1 MGSTTQNSPLL
12 QLPPELRNTI
22 WALVAAP
29 LPVDFEFNCDE
40 QPVLG
45 LINTCEQTARE
56 LAPHLFPRSKAG
68 EVLCLTIRITT
79 TCRKDQWIT
88 IAASHSVKSADFPAP
103 RYIHVNHMDNPV
115 FDELRDAEK
124 IENVFVEFR
133 GPWFPADAPWY
144 SPHHVPRKT
153 SGFRFMMIDK
163 NNRGCQGEPILDTGK
178 FWRQWNAPFL
188 CHWAKANDVARLLGS
203 LKAIGTLN
211 IKFIDWEKNYMMV
224 RQRILP
230 MYWDAFPF
238 GGQWK
243 RLGVPELLL
252 TPFNRGETIPNLVD
266 EQRVLTRF
274 GALDLSRPT
283 REDEPL
289 ECDPHPDRPLRGSA
303 MRLDRLAP
311 LFFYRGGLPSAP
323 EAGRLNVDFGDLE
336 DRFLSLLEEVGEEHY
351 DTWAL
356 QQHGEATRHTSLN
369 NFFQRIAH
377 RVNRDDSDSPA
388 SQSSKAVRRTAN
400 NQTPGPE
407 VPIYCSLATSN
418 LVQALGNSEG
428 ACNLQQSAVLH
439 SATHAVLRQK
449 SADRIGTGPFRKSQS
464 TSGYDLK
471 LVASGRQTG
480 AQANVQDS
488 HKRRDGKDACEA
500 VVACLWPSSGPVP
513 KCQLFS

>member
-45 LINTCEQTARE
+45 LINTCKQTARE
-56 LAPHLFPRSKAG
+56 LAPHLFPRNEAG
-68 EVLCLTIRITT
+68 EIPCLTIRITA

-103 RYIHVNHMDNPV
+103 RYIHVNDMDNPV
-115 FDELRDAEK
+115 FDELRDAKK

-153 SGFRFMMIDK
+153 SGFRYMMIDK
-163 NNRGCQGEPILDTGK
+163 NSSRHSHFMFVSAELHGPEAMHDRTRRDVSTNILQNRGCQGEPILDTEK

-252 TPFNRGETIPNLVD
+252 TPFNRGENIPNLVG

-274 GALDLSRPT
+274 GALDLSRPP
-283 REDEPL
+283 REDELL
-289 ECDPHPDRPLRGSA
+289 ECHPHPDRPLRGSA
-303 MRLDRLAP
+303 ICLDRLAP
-311 LFFYRGGLPSAP
+311 LFFYRGGLPSASA
-323 EAGRLNVDFGDLE
+323 AGHFNVDFGDLE
-336 DRFLSLLEEVGEEHY
+336 DRFLSLLDEMGEEHY

-356 QQHGEATRHTSLN
+356 QQHREATRHTSLN

-377 RVNRDDSDSPA
+377 RVNRDVTDSPV
-388 SQSSKAVRRTAN
+388 SQS
-400 NQTPGPE
+400 
-407 VPIYCSLATSN
+407 
-418 LVQALGNSEG
+418 
-428 ACNLQQSAVLH
+428 
-439 SATHAVLRQK
+439 
-449 SADRIGTGPFRKSQS
+449 
-464 TSGYDLK
+464 
-471 LVASGRQTG
+471 
-480 AQANVQDS
+480 
-488 HKRRDGKDACEA
+488 
-500 VVACLWPSSGPVP
+500 
-513 KCQLFS
+513 

>member
-45 LINTCEQTARE
+45 LINTCKQTARE

-68 EVLCLTIRITT
+68 EIPCLTIRITA

-115 FDELRDAEK
+115 FDELRDADK

-163 NNRGCQGEPILDTGK
+163 NNRGCQGEPILDTEK

-252 TPFNRGETIPNLVD
+252 TPFNRGENIPNLVD

-311 LFFYRGGLPSAP
+311 LFFYRGGLSSAT
-323 EAGRLNVDFGDLE
+323 EAGHLNVNFGDLE

-356 QQHGEATRHTSLN
+356 QQHREATRYTSLN

-388 SQSSKAVRRTAN
+388 SQS
-400 NQTPGPE
+400 
-407 VPIYCSLATSN
+407 
-418 LVQALGNSEG
+418 
-428 ACNLQQSAVLH
+428 
-439 SATHAVLRQK
+439 
-449 SADRIGTGPFRKSQS
+449 
-464 TSGYDLK
+464 
-471 LVASGRQTG
+471 
-480 AQANVQDS
+480 
-488 HKRRDGKDACEA
+488 
-500 VVACLWPSSGPVP
+500 
-513 KCQLFS
+513 